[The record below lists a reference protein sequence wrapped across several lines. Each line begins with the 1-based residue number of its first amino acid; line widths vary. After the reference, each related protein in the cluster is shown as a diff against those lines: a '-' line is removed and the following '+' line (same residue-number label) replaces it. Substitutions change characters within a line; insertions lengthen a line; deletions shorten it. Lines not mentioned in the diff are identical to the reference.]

1 MVHPMLTTDV
11 PHAAFES
18 ATHVHTATEASHM
31 ATATEAATATSRLG
45 CARKQG

>member
-1 MVHPMLTTDV
+1 MVHPMLTTEV
-11 PHAAFES
+11 LHAASES
-18 ATHVHTATEASHM
+18 ATHMHTAAKATHM